1 MLELQLA
8 MMMDLPARMNPGL
21 FVVAS
26 DCLEFFNSEGD
37 WSLTNPGFT
46 AFAHPSPI
54 IIGTTHGVFVLSD
67 HKVHFVH
74 EFFHI
79 KTLGDVWPPRSE
91 AKFANA
97 SKQSWLKWKGKKVH
111 SGSTYSSTFHLT
123 LIWVGCSVWQNLR
136 VMYTVLCKQNNQI
149 KSHYIFSQ

>member
-67 HKVHFVH
+67 HKVHCVH
-74 EFFHI
+74 EFLHI
-79 KTLGDVWPPRSE
+79 KTLGDV
-91 AKFANA
+91 
-97 SKQSWLKWKGKKVH
+97 
-111 SGSTYSSTFHLT
+111 
-123 LIWVGCSVWQNLR
+123 
-136 VMYTVLCKQNNQI
+136 
-149 KSHYIFSQ
+149 